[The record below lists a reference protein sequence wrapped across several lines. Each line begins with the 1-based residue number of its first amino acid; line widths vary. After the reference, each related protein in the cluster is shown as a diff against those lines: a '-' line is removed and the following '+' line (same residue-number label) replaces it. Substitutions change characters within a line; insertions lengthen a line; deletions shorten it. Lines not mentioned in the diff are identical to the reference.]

1 MASDILQEE
10 TRRLLALTGLTPQHI
25 SRVMK
30 GLDITDELSE
40 ELGEISSRTATEL
53 SLISIPLL
61 SVVAVSMDP
70 DGPDALSLFRELIS
84 EAMRAAYQAGRKKE
98 RVRDL
103 ILD

>member
-1 MASDILQEE
+1 
-10 TRRLLALTGLTPQHI
+10 
-25 SRVMK
+25 
-30 GLDITDELSE
+30 
-40 ELGEISSRTATEL
+40 
-53 SLISIPLL
+53 
-61 SVVAVSMDP
+61 MDP